1 MISRFLSNDS
11 DRTASFSSHLVYF
24 PVIFTR
30 AGFLGMDLVLCETR
44 FYPSFKSQG
53 PALSRLSINLSLWIQ
68 PSNAVQ
74 RAGLSRSVKR
84 EVPASRTMAFGR
96 PVGLASPL
104 LDGIW
109 AAGVAFLSRVATQNK
124 KFRAACPGLGSKP
137 PPCLGR
143 QPPPSPGPC
152 SVLQLSEP
160 RFLPHTTPH
169 LPQPR
174 SSRRDLDP
182 CSHPANGHSPPC
194 RSHSALHWHRRPLRG
209 GRLTT

>member
-1 MISRFLSNDS
+1 
-11 DRTASFSSHLVYF
+11 
-24 PVIFTR
+24 
-30 AGFLGMDLVLCETR
+30 MDLVLCETR

-182 CSHPANGHSPPC
+182 CSHPTNGHSPPS
-194 RSHSALHWHRRPLRG
+194 RSHSAPHWHRRPLRG